1 MLHHEAVEKRV
12 RTYSLADI
20 KSAFADAARLNRTK
34 MSIRGA
40 AALGMDAAAVVAVI
54 QGLQAADFDKSA
66 TAHHD
71 HTRWHDSY
79 KPTVEGRPLY
89 LKFTL
94 DDEGKL
100 LLTSFK
106 EATE

>member
-1 MLHHEAVEKRV
+1 MEKRV
-12 RTYSLADI
+12 RTYRLDDI
-20 KSAFADAARLNRTK
+20 KVAFADPAKLNRTK
-34 MSIRGA
+34 VCMRDA
-40 AALGMDAAAVVAVI
+40 AALGVDAAAVVAVI
-54 QGLQAADFDKSA
+54 QGLQPTDFDKSA

-71 HTRWHDSY
+71 HTKWHDSY
-79 KPTVEGRPLY
+79 RPTVAGRGLY

>member
-1 MLHHEAVEKRV
+1 MLHDGLVEKRV

-20 KSAFADAARLNRTK
+20 KSAFADAAKLNRTK
-34 MSIRGA
+34 VSIRGA
-40 AALGMDAAAVVAVI
+40 AALGMDASAVALVI

-79 KPTVEGRPLY
+79 RPTVDGRPLY
-89 LKFTL
+89 LKFTV

>member
-1 MLHHEAVEKRV
+1 MEKLG
-12 RTYSLADI
+12 RTYRLEDI
-20 KSAFADAARLNRTK
+20 TSAFADPAKLNRTK
-34 MSIRGA
+34 ISLRDA
-40 AALGMDAAAVVAVI
+40 AGLGMDAAAVVQVI
-54 QGLQAADFDKSA
+54 QGLQPTDFDKSA

-79 KPTVEGRPLY
+79 KPTVKGRKLY

-94 DDEGKL
+94 DDRGSL

-106 EATE
+106 EMTE